1 MLLPFGAVF
10 ACVAAIRRAL
20 YRFGLLRSCR
30 LAVPVFVVGNISAG
44 GTGKTPLVLWLCD
57 FLTAQGY
64 APGIVSRGY
73 GGHGQTMAVMPAS
86 LPEITGDEPVLLAAR
101 SGRPVWIGR
110 NRVAAAKALIA
121 ANPECNV
128 IVSDDGL
135 QHYALER
142 DFEIAVVDGSRGI
155 GNGLPMPAGPLREG
169 AWRLN
174 RVDAVVVTGNAL
186 APVAGK
192 AVFAMALEGRMFR
205 NLLNPAFQQ
214 DAAAFHGKRVH
225 ALAGIGNPG
234 RFFDH
239 LQQMKLDFV
248 AHSFPDHHA
257 YSAGDLEFSDSDA
270 IIMTEKDAIKCLP
283 FARENHWVLPVDAV
297 VDTAL
302 GTLILE
308 KMKVRHGS

>member
-1 MLLPFGAVF
+1 MLPLGAAF
-10 ACVAAIRRAL
+10 ACVAGIRRAL
-20 YRFGLLRSCR
+20 YRFGLLRSYR
-30 LAVPVFVVGNISAG
+30 LAVPVIVVGNISAG
-44 GTGKTPLVLWLCD
+44 GTGKTPLVLWLND
-57 FLTAQGY
+57 FLTEQGY

-73 GGHGQTMAVMPAS
+73 GGHGEIMAVMPSS
-86 LPEITGDEPVLLAAR
+86 LPEVVGDEPVLLATR
-101 SGRPVWIGR
+101 SRRPVWIGR
-110 NRVAAAKALIA
+110 NRVAAARALIA
-121 ANPECNV
+121 AEPECN
-128 IVSDDGL
+128 IIISDDGL

-142 DFEIAVVDGSRGI
+142 DFEIAMIDGSRGI
-155 GNGLPMPAGPLREG
+155 GNGLPLPSGPLREG
-169 AWRLN
+169 ARRLN

-192 AVFAMALEGRMFR
+192 ATFAMALEGRMFR
-205 NLLNPAFQQ
+205 NLLNPEFQQ

-239 LQQMKLDFV
+239 LQRMKLNFV
-248 AHSFPDHHA
+248 AHPFPDHHA
-257 YSAGDLEFSDSDA
+257 YSAGDLEFSNGDA
-270 IIMTEKDAIKCLP
+270 VIMTEKDAIKCLP

-308 KMKVRHGS
+308 KMKDRHGS

>member
-1 MLLPFGAVF
+1 
-10 ACVAAIRRAL
+10 
-20 YRFGLLRSCR
+20 
-30 LAVPVFVVGNISAG
+30 
-44 GTGKTPLVLWLCD
+44 
-57 FLTAQGY
+57 
-64 APGIVSRGY
+64 
-73 GGHGQTMAVMPAS
+73 
-86 LPEITGDEPVLLAAR
+86 
-101 SGRPVWIGR
+101 
-110 NRVAAAKALIA
+110 
-121 ANPECNV
+121 
-128 IVSDDGL
+128 
-135 QHYALER
+135 
-142 DFEIAVVDGSRGI
+142 
-155 GNGLPMPAGPLREG
+155 
-169 AWRLN
+169 
-174 RVDAVVVTGNAL
+174 VDAVVVNGNAL

-192 AVFAMALEGRMFR
+192 AVFAMVLEGRMFR

-239 LQQMKLDFV
+239 LQRMKLDFV

-257 YSAGDLEFSDSDA
+257 YCAGDLEFSNGDA

-308 KMKVRHGS
+308 KMKVRHGF